1 MIIKFWRKFVK
12 FRALRPYN
20 APLYPLTKL
29 GRSCILVTMNKLSP
43 ERRAGVIR
51 CLAEGNS
58 IRSTV
63 RITGA
68 AKNTVT
74 KLLVELGHACWEY
87 QNQAL
92 RELASK
98 RVQCDEIRSFVGCK
112 EKNLP
117 EAKRGEFGVGDVW
130 TWTAMDADTK
140 LMICWQVGDRNAR
153 EAYDLICDL
162 ESRLANRVQLTTD
175 GLRIYLTAVEEVFGA
190 DIDYAMLVKLY
201 GSDAEGEK
209 RYSPPVCLAAEK
221 TPISGRPDP
230 KHVSTS
236 YIERQ
241 NLTMRMNLRR
251 FTRLTNAFSKKL
263 ENHFCAVSLH
273 FMYYNFA
280 RIHQTLKTTP
290 AVAAGVTDHVWT
302 VEEIVGLLG
311 SN

>member
-1 MIIKFWRKFVK
+1 M
-12 FRALRPYN
+12 
-20 APLYPLTKL
+20 TKL
-29 GRSCILVTMNKLSP
+29 DQSCILVSMNRLSL
-43 ERRAGVIR
+43 ERRAAVVR
-51 CLAEGNS
+51 CLVEGNS

-92 RELASK
+92 RGLKPE
-98 RVQCDEIRSFVGCK
+98 RIQCYEIWSFVGCK

-117 EAKRGEFGVGDVW
+117 RGRKGESGVGDVW

-140 LMICWQVGDRNAR
+140 LMICWQVGKRDAAS
-153 EAYDLICDL
+153 AYDLISDL
-162 ESRLANRVQLTTD
+162 ATRLNNRVQLTTD
-175 GLRIYLTAVEEVFGA
+175 GMKLYLTAVEEVFGA

-201 GSDAEGEK
+201 GQDTEGEK
-209 RYSPPVCLAAEK
+209 RHSPPVCIAAERD
-221 TPISGRPDP
+221 PITGSPDR
-230 KHVSTS
+230 KHISTS

-241 NLTMRMNLRR
+241 NLTMRMSLRR
-251 FTRLTNAFSKKL
+251 FTCLTNAFSKKL

-280 RIHQTLKTTP
+280 RVHQTLKTTP
-290 AVAAGVTDHVWT
+290 AMAAGVTDHVWT
-302 VEEIVGLLG
+302 VEEIVGLLD

>member
-1 MIIKFWRKFVK
+1 
-12 FRALRPYN
+12 
-20 APLYPLTKL
+20 
-29 GRSCILVTMNKLSP
+29 MNKLSL
-43 ERRAGVIR
+43 ERRAAAIR
-51 CLAEGNS
+51 CLVEGNS

-87 QNQAL
+87 QNRAL
-92 RELASK
+92 EGLTSK
-98 RVQCDEIRSFVGCK
+98 RVQCDEIWSFVGAK
-112 EKNLP
+112 EKNIP
-117 EAKRGEFGVGDVW
+117 EHRQGEFGVGDVW

-140 LMICWQVGDRNAR
+140 LMICWQVGERNAAA
-153 EAYDLICDL
+153 AYDLICDL

-175 GLRIYLTAVEEVFGA
+175 GLKVYLTAVEEVFGA

-201 GSDAEGEK
+201 GSDLESEK
-209 RYSPPVCLAAEK
+209 RYSPPICIAAER
-221 TPISGRPDP
+221 TPIMGRPDP
-230 KHVSTS
+230 RHTSTS
-236 YIERQ
+236 YVERQ
-241 NLTMRMNLRR
+241 NLTVRMGLRR

-263 ENHFCAVSLH
+263 ENHACVVSLH

-280 RIHQTLKTTP
+280 RVHQTLKTTP
-290 AVAAGVTDHVWT
+290 AVAAGVADHIWT